1 MPGPEVI
8 SCWFGAGWAGAAAA
22 ASAEAEAARWDQE
35 GRRLN
40 VTKRTVLFGVVDQA
54 LAAEVEQ
61 AQAREL
67 ADRQAQER
75 AEAAEAAELAEL
87 RRPGTRR

>member
-35 GRRLN
+35 GRMRK
-40 VTKRTVLFGVVDQA
+40 VVKRTVLFGVVDQE
-54 LAAEVEQ
+54 LAASVEQ
-61 AQAREL
+61 EQARES
-67 ADRQAQER
+67 AVRQEQEC
-75 AEAAEAAELAEL
+75 AEAAEAAEL
-87 RRPGTRR
+87 RRPGARR

>member
-8 SCWFGAGWAGAAAA
+8 PCWSFGAGWAEAAAA
-22 ASAEAEAARWDQE
+22 ASAEAEAARWVQE
-35 GRRLN
+35 RRKP
-40 VTKRTVLFGVVDQA
+40 TMKRTVLFGVVDQE

-75 AEAAEAAELAEL
+75 AEAEEAAEL
-87 RRPGTRR
+87 RRPGARRS